1 MAPPQGSS
9 AGAYG
14 QQAPQPVVVSS
25 YSYHAQPMK
34 PTAVL
39 AGKPTLIQW
48 DRLRFLIM
56 DAPRVRTSGRFVWWL
71 FGHVISTN
79 TPNPNPPKT
88 RTPTWCST
96 SGRRARTT

>member
-1 MAPPQGSS
+1 MSNKSHEDLESSKERGRTNQAAMSMAPPQGSS
-9 AGAYG
+9 LGGGYG
-14 QQAPQPVVVSS
+14 GHQQQPVVVSS

-56 DAPRVRTSGRFVWWL
+56 DAPRVS
-71 FGHVISTN
+71 
-79 TPNPNPPKT
+79 
-88 RTPTWCST
+88 
-96 SGRRARTT
+96 